1 VLFIDY
7 SEKLVMPVLPLVICR
22 LVDVSAALNTLPD
35 QVQKD
40 QSRKLLGSSCT
51 ALEVAA
57 AAAGAYRD
65 ASACR
70 WVNLGSL
77 FGQMKPNKG
86 VGI

>member
-1 VLFIDY
+1 
-7 SEKLVMPVLPLVICR
+7 MPCILLTISSPCPLSR
-22 LVDVSAALNTLPD
+22 LVDVTASLNTLPD

-65 ASACR
+65 ASAYR
-70 WVNLGSL
+70 WVNLSSL
-77 FGQMKPNKG
+77 LGQVKPSKG
-86 VGI
+86 LAL